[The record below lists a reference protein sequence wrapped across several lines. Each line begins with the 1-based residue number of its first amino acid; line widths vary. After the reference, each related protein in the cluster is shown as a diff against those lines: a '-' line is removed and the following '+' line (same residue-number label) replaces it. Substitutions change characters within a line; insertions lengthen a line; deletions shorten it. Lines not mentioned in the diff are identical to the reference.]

1 MYLKTEGLVLRV
13 SPFQEADAMLS
24 VLTRGH
30 GLLSVRAR
38 GLRRAKSPLKGACQ
52 LLAYSEFTL
61 FENRGFYTVN
71 EASALEMFLPLRDDL
86 ERLTLAQYFAQ
97 VAEVLSQE
105 DAPESGILPLTLNAI
120 YALTKLN
127 LPQRQI
133 KAVFELRCACLAGYT
148 PELTG
153 CHVCGS
159 QTPDRLDISHGCLE
173 CRGCRDTASAGI
185 RMPVNP
191 DVLEAMRYICLCGP
205 RRLFSF
211 RIGEENLSVLSHI
224 TESYLITQ
232 LEQGFSTLDF
242 YKSLFAPEIT

>member
-105 DAPESGILPLTLNAI
+105 DAPESGLLPLTLNAI

-133 KAVFELRCACLAGYT
+133 KAVFELRAMCVSGFQ
-148 PELTG
+148 PELHG
-153 CHVCGS
+153 CAVCGAEAPERFDVS
-159 QTPDRLDISHGCLE
+159 EGCLI
-173 CRGCRDTASAGI
+173 CAGCGGIGI
-185 RMPVNP
+185 RMP
-191 DVLEAMRYICLCGP
+191 LGRGALAAMRYVTLCEP
-205 RRLFSF
+205 KKIFSF
-211 RIGEENLSVLSHI
+211 RLEPQALDELADIAEA
-224 TESYLITQ
+224 YLITK
-232 LEQGFSTLDF
+232 LERGFSTLDF
-242 YKSLFAPEIT
+242 YKSLLLL

>member
-133 KAVFELRCACLAGYT
+133 KAVFELRAMCVSGFQ
-148 PELTG
+148 PELHG
-153 CHVCGS
+153 CAVCGAEAPERFDVS
-159 QTPDRLDISHGCLE
+159 EGCLI
-173 CRGCRDTASAGI
+173 CAGCSGSGI
-185 RMPVNP
+185 RMP
-191 DVLEAMRYICLCGP
+191 LGRGALAAMRYITLCEP
-205 RRLFSF
+205 KKIFSF
-211 RIGEENLSVLSHI
+211 RLEPQALDELADIAEA
-224 TESYLITQ
+224 YLITK
-232 LEQGFSTLDF
+232 LERGFSTLDF
-242 YKSLFAPEIT
+242 YKSLLLL

>member
-133 KAVFELRCACLAGYT
+133 KAVFELRAMCVSGFQ
-148 PELTG
+148 PELHG
-153 CHVCGS
+153 CAVCGAEAPERFDVS
-159 QTPDRLDISHGCLE
+159 EGCLI
-173 CRGCRDTASAGI
+173 CAGCGGIGI
-185 RMPVNP
+185 RMP
-191 DVLEAMRYICLCGP
+191 LGRGALAAMRYITLCEP
-205 RRLFSF
+205 KKIFSF
-211 RIGEENLSVLSHI
+211 RLEPQALDELADIAEA
-224 TESYLITQ
+224 YLITK
-232 LEQGFSTLDF
+232 LERGFSTLDF
-242 YKSLFAPEIT
+242 YKSLLLL

>member
-133 KAVFELRCACLAGYT
+133 KAVFELRAMCVSGFQ
-148 PELTG
+148 PELHG
-153 CHVCGS
+153 CAVCGAEAPERFDVS
-159 QTPDRLDISHGCLE
+159 EGCLI
-173 CRGCRDTASAGI
+173 CAGCGGIGI
-185 RMPVNP
+185 RMP
-191 DVLEAMRYICLCGP
+191 LGRGALAAMRYVTLCEP
-205 RRLFSF
+205 KKIFSF
-211 RIGEENLSVLSHI
+211 RLEPQALDELADIAEA
-224 TESYLITQ
+224 YLITK
-232 LEQGFSTLDF
+232 LERGFSTLDF
-242 YKSLFAPEIT
+242 YKSLLLL

>member
-133 KAVFELRCACLAGYT
+133 KAVFELRAMCVSGFQ
-148 PELTG
+148 PELHG
-153 CHVCGS
+153 CAVCGARS
-159 QTPDRLDISHGCLE
+159 GCSS
-173 CRGCRDTASAGI
+173 CGDCSGCSSCGSRACGSDCAPSVCVPESPSCAEASA
-185 RMPVNP
+185 
-191 DVLEAMRYICLCGP
+191 
-205 RRLFSF
+205 
-211 RIGEENLSVLSHI
+211 
-224 TESYLITQ
+224 ES
-232 LEQGFSTLDF
+232 
-242 YKSLFAPEIT
+242 APETAP

>member
-105 DAPESGILPLTLNAI
+105 DAPESSILPLTLNAI

-133 KAVFELRCACLAGYT
+133 KAVFELRAMCVSGFQ
-148 PELTG
+148 PELHG
-153 CHVCGS
+153 CAVCGAEAPERFDVS
-159 QTPDRLDISHGCLE
+159 EGCLI
-173 CRGCRDTASAGI
+173 CARCGGSGI
-185 RMPVNP
+185 RMP
-191 DVLEAMRYICLCGP
+191 LGRGALAAMRYITLCEP
-205 RRLFSF
+205 KKIFSF
-211 RIGEENLSVLSHI
+211 RLEPQALDELADIAEA
-224 TESYLITQ
+224 YLITK
-232 LEQGFSTLDF
+232 LERGFSTLDF
-242 YKSLFAPEIT
+242 YKSLLLL

>member
-71 EASALEMFLPLRDDL
+71 EAAALEMFLPLRDDL

-105 DAPESGILPLTLNAI
+105 DAPQSGILPLTLNAI

-133 KAVFELRCACLAGYT
+133 KAVFELRAMCVSGFQ
-148 PELTG
+148 PELHG
-153 CHVCGS
+153 CAVCGAEAPERFDVS
-159 QTPDRLDISHGCLE
+159 EGCLI
-173 CRGCRDTASAGI
+173 CAGCGGSGI
-185 RMPVNP
+185 RMP
-191 DVLEAMRYICLCGP
+191 LGRGALAAMRYITLCEP
-205 RRLFSF
+205 KKIFSF
-211 RIGEENLSVLSHI
+211 RLEPQALDELADIAEA
-224 TESYLITQ
+224 YLITK
-232 LEQGFSTLDF
+232 LERGFSTLDF
-242 YKSLFAPEIT
+242 YKSLLLL

>member
-71 EASALEMFLPLRDDL
+71 GASALEMFLPLRDDL

-120 YALTKLN
+120 YALTQLN

-133 KAVFELRCACLAGYT
+133 KAVFELRAMCVSGFQ
-148 PELTG
+148 PELHG
-153 CHVCGS
+153 CAVCGAEAPERFDVS
-159 QTPDRLDISHGCLE
+159 EGCLV
-173 CRGCRDTASAGI
+173 CAGCGGSGI
-185 RMPVNP
+185 RMP
-191 DVLEAMRYICLCGP
+191 LGRGALAAMRYITLCEP
-205 RRLFSF
+205 KKIFSF
-211 RIGEENLSVLSHI
+211 RLEPQALDELADIAEA
-224 TESYLITQ
+224 YLITK
-232 LEQGFSTLDF
+232 LERGFSTLDL
-242 YKSLFAPEIT
+242 YKSLLLL

>member
-133 KAVFELRCACLAGYT
+133 KAVFELRAMCVSGFQ
-148 PELTG
+148 PELHG
-153 CHVCGS
+153 CAVCGAEAPERFDVS
-159 QTPDRLDISHGCLE
+159 EGCLI
-173 CRGCRDTASAGI
+173 CAGCGGSGI
-185 RMPVNP
+185 RMPRGRGA
-191 DVLEAMRYICLCGP
+191 LAAMRDITLCEP
-205 RRLFSF
+205 KKIFSF
-211 RIGEENLSVLSHI
+211 RLEPQALDELADIAEA
-224 TESYLITQ
+224 YLITK
-232 LEQGFSTLDF
+232 LERGFSTLDF
-242 YKSLFAPEIT
+242 YKSLLLL

>member
-133 KAVFELRCACLAGYT
+133 KAVFELRAMCVSGFQ
-148 PELTG
+148 PELHG
-153 CHVCGS
+153 CAVCGAEAPERFDVS
-159 QTPDRLDISHGCLE
+159 EGCLI
-173 CRGCRDTASAGI
+173 CAGCGGRGI
-185 RMPVNP
+185 RMP
-191 DVLEAMRYICLCGP
+191 LGRGALAAMRYITLCEP
-205 RRLFSF
+205 KKIFSF
-211 RIGEENLSVLSHI
+211 RLEPQALDELADIAEA
-224 TESYLITQ
+224 YLITK
-232 LEQGFSTLDF
+232 LERGFSTLDF
-242 YKSLFAPEIT
+242 YKSLLLL

>member
-86 ERLTLAQYFAQ
+86 ERLTLAQ
-97 VAEVLSQE
+97 
-105 DAPESGILPLTLNAI
+105 
-120 YALTKLN
+120 
-127 LPQRQI
+127 
-133 KAVFELRCACLAGYT
+133 
-148 PELTG
+148 
-153 CHVCGS
+153 
-159 QTPDRLDISHGCLE
+159 
-173 CRGCRDTASAGI
+173 
-185 RMPVNP
+185 
-191 DVLEAMRYICLCGP
+191 
-205 RRLFSF
+205 
-211 RIGEENLSVLSHI
+211 
-224 TESYLITQ
+224 
-232 LEQGFSTLDF
+232 
-242 YKSLFAPEIT
+242 